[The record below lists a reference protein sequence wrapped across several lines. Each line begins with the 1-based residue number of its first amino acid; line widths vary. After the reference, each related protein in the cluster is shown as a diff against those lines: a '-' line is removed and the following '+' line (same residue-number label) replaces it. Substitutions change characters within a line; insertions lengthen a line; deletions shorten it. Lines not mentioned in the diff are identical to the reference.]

1 MNTFIRH
8 NEQKWQMSSKKETK
22 NERRYDI
29 LSKGKWVTQKYCANA
44 SITWQR
50 SVKKMQAHYLIFI
63 GLIKLWTWLTYTRYF
78 FLLVTSSVLQDMLH
92 SIL

>member
-1 MNTFIRH
+1 
-8 NEQKWQMSSKKETK
+8 MSSKKETK

-44 SITWQR
+44 SYTWQR

-63 GLIKLWTWLTYTRYF
+63 GLIKLWT
-78 FLLVTSSVLQDMLH
+78 
-92 SIL
+92 